1 MENYAEIFSAYNT
14 WKVAE
19 KGFKMAS
26 VINKLAM
33 ILVKLFLKTKIIF
46 FAKNYC
52 KIQVHTILVCELNL
66 IKYGN
71 CIYESFSS

>member
-1 MENYAEIFSAYNT
+1 MENYAEMVPAHFT

-26 VINKLAM
+26 VMNKLAM
-33 ILVKLFLKTKIIF
+33 IFVKLFLKNKINF

-52 KIQVHTILVCELNL
+52 KIQVRTILVCELYL
-66 IKYGN
+66 IKL
-71 CIYESFSS
+71 S